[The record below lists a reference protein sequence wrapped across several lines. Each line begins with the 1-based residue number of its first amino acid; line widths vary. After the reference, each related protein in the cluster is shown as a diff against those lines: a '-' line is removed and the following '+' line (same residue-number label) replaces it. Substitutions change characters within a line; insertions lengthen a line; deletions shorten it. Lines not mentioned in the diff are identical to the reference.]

1 MLLLLISFSASAQ
14 TVYNVLD
21 FGAKGDGVAD
31 DAPALQKAVD
41 KCSQDGGGRVL
52 LPRQRTFLCGPLELK
67 SNVELHL
74 ESTATLLCNPDE
86 RIYTLSAF
94 GENRGEGMMWLWA
107 KGARNLSITGRGTIH
122 GNGRKFMG
130 MELSDSYELKP
141 LKDQTFDPRPH
152 VLTLIACD
160 NLLIRDVTIMEGAYW
175 TVHLVG
181 CNVANIDG
189 INLLNDLKIR
199 NGDGI
204 DLDHSKNVRISN
216 CHITSGD
223 DCICLKNRREYAE
236 YGACHDIVV
245 TNCTLASRS
254 CAIKIGSEN
263 MDNIYNVLFDN
274 CIITGSNRGVG
285 IQNRDEGTVTDVTFS
300 NIMMD
305 LQLWSDVWWGKAEPI
320 YVTSYPRADG
330 NHKDANWRFPKGE
343 TQGRCGAVSRISFNN
358 IQATSENGCFIGGD
372 TGDKVSDISLNNV
385 TLNLRRQT
393 TYPNGIY
400 DKRPCKGE
408 TFVTG
413 RVYGV
418 YIEQAAGVTIE
429 NLTVNNY
436 LANYEGKVKY
446 PSNTLNPV
454 KRLKNFVNKT
464 AGELSQ

>member
-1 MLLLLISFSASAQ
+1 MKKPFIAMLLLLISFSASAQ

-122 GNGRKFMG
+122 GNGHRFMG

-254 CAIKIGSEN
+254 CAIIALKA
-263 MDNIYNVLFDN
+263 
-274 CIITGSNRGVG
+274 NRWC
-285 IQNRDEGTVTDVTFS
+285 F
-300 NIMMD
+300 
-305 LQLWSDVWWGKAEPI
+305 AETMNTEALICP
-320 YVTSYPRADG
+320 A
-330 NHKDANWRFPKGE
+330 
-343 TQGRCGAVSRISFNN
+343 
-358 IQATSENGCFIGGD
+358 
-372 TGDKVSDISLNNV
+372 
-385 TLNLRRQT
+385 
-393 TYPNGIY
+393 
-400 DKRPCKGE
+400 
-408 TFVTG
+408 
-413 RVYGV
+413 
-418 YIEQAAGVTIE
+418 
-429 NLTVNNY
+429 
-436 LANYEGKVKY
+436 LAI
-446 PSNTLNPV
+446 
-454 KRLKNFVNKT
+454 
-464 AGELSQ
+464 